1 MNDIEAVRWQAVE
14 GRDARMDGVFV
25 YAVRTTGVYCRPGCA
40 ARRPRREN
48 VRFFSTPADAV
59 VEGFRACRR
68 CRPDGSATLEDPTMA
83 SVVAVCRWLEHP
95 DEDHD
100 PDALAGR
107 VGWSKRHLQ
116 RRFSEAVGVSMAAY
130 GRAMQ
135 AERARRALQ
144 RGANVTDAVFDAG
157 YGSTRAFYEH
167 GAPRLGMPAAEYAA
181 TGRGHRVSYTTF
193 SSPIGEV
200 IVAATERGLCAVRI
214 GDDPVALA
222 ADLAAEYSGATL
234 VEDGE
239 HVGALARQVAALA
252 AGGGRAAAGADLPLD
267 IRGTAF
273 QVSVWEHLR
282 TIPPGTTATYTQVAD
297 AVGRPTAV
305 RAVANACG
313 ANPVAVAIPC
323 HRVVRSDG
331 TLGGYR
337 WGIDR
342 KAALLAAERLITEQ
356 SAATR
361 EQAR

>member
-1 MNDIEAVRWQAVE
+1 MNDIESVRWQAVE

-25 YAVRTTGVYCRPGCA
+25 YSVRTTGVYCRPGCA
-40 ARRPRREN
+40 ARRPRRQN
-48 VRFFSTPADAV
+48 VLFFATPADAV

-68 CRPDGSATLEDPTMA
+68 CRPDGARIDDPGIA

-95 DEDHD
+95 DEDHA
-100 PDALAGR
+100 PDVLAGR

-116 RRFSEAVGVSMAAY
+116 RRFSEVVGVSMAAY

-135 AERARRALQ
+135 AERARLALQ
-144 RGANVTDAVFDAG
+144 RGGSVTDAVFDAG

-167 GAPRLGMPAAEYAA
+167 GAPRLGMSAAAYAA
-181 TGRGHRVSYTTF
+181 AGRGHRVAYATF
-193 SSPIGEV
+193 PSPIGEV
-200 IVAATERGLCAVRI
+200 IVAATERGLCAIRI
-214 GDDPVALA
+214 GDDPAVLA
-222 ADLAAEYSGATL
+222 ADLTTEYAGATV
-234 VEDGE
+234 VEDPLF
-239 HVGALARQVAALA
+239 VADLARRVADLA
-252 AGGGRAAAGADLPLD
+252 AGTASGSAAAAAADLPLD

-282 TIPPGTTATYTQVAD
+282 TIPVGTTETYAEVAD
-297 AVGRPTAV
+297 AIGRPTAV

-337 WGIDR
+337 WGIER
-342 KAALLAAERLITEQ
+342 KAALLAAERR
-356 SAATR
+356 SAGK

>member
-1 MNDIEAVRWQAVE
+1 MNDIESVRWQAVE
-14 GRDARMDGVFV
+14 GHDTRMDGVFV

-48 VRFFSTPADAV
+48 VLFFSTPADAV

-68 CRPDGSATLEDPTMA
+68 CRPDGATIDDPATA

-95 DEDHD
+95 DEDHT
-100 PDALAGR
+100 PDALAAR

-144 RGANVTDAVFDAG
+144 QGANVTDAVFDAG

-181 TGRGHRVSYTTF
+181 AGRGHRVSWTTF

-214 GDDPVALA
+214 GDDPLALA

-239 HVGALARQVAALA
+239 HVGTLARQVAALA
-252 AGGGRAAAGADLPLD
+252 GGGGVGGGGGSAADLPLD

-342 KAALLAAERLITEQ
+342 KAALLAAERQ
-356 SAATR
+356 AANK
-361 EQAR
+361 EEAR

>member
-1 MNDIEAVRWQAVE
+1 MNDIESVRWQAVE
-14 GRDARMDGVFV
+14 GHDTRMDGVFV

-48 VRFFSTPADAV
+48 VLFFSTPADAV

-68 CRPDGSATLEDPTMA
+68 CRPDGATIDDPATA

-95 DEDHD
+95 DEDHT
-100 PDALAGR
+100 PDALAAR

-144 RGANVTDAVFDAG
+144 QGANVTDAVFDAG

-181 TGRGHRVSYTTF
+181 AGRGHRVSCTTF

-214 GDDPVALA
+214 GDDPLALA

-239 HVGALARQVAALA
+239 HVGTLARQVAALA
-252 AGGGRAAAGADLPLD
+252 AGGGSAADLPLD

-342 KAALLAAERLITEQ
+342 KAALLAAERQ
-356 SAATR
+356 AANK
-361 EQAR
+361 EEAR

>member
-1 MNDIEAVRWQAVE
+1 MNDIESVRWQAVE
-14 GRDARMDGVFV
+14 GRDTRMDGVFV

-48 VRFFSTPADAV
+48 VLFFSTPADAV

-68 CRPDGSATLEDPTMA
+68 CRPDGATIDDPATA

-95 DEDHD
+95 DEDHT
-100 PDALAGR
+100 PDALAAR

-144 RGANVTDAVFDAG
+144 QGANVTDAVFDAG

-181 TGRGHRVSYTTF
+181 AGRGHRVSFTTF

-214 GDDPVALA
+214 GDDAVALA

-239 HVGALARQVAALA
+239 HVGTLARQVAALA
-252 AGGGRAAAGADLPLD
+252 AGGGGAGRRRGRPAPGHPGHRLPGQRLGAPPHHPARHDGHLHPGRRRRRPADGGAGRRQRLWGQPGGRRHPLPPGGQVRRHAGRLPLGY
-267 IRGTAF
+267 RP
-273 QVSVWEHLR
+273 Q
-282 TIPPGTTATYTQVAD
+282 
-297 AVGRPTAV
+297 GRPAGR
-305 RAVANACG
+305 RAPG
-313 ANPVAVAIPC
+313 
-323 HRVVRSDG
+323 R
-331 TLGGYR
+331 
-337 WGIDR
+337 
-342 KAALLAAERLITEQ
+342 
-356 SAATR
+356 
-361 EQAR
+361 

>member
-1 MNDIEAVRWQAVE
+1 MNDVELVRWQAVE

-40 ARRPRREN
+40 ARRPLRQN
-48 VRFFSTPADAV
+48 VLFFPTPADAV

-68 CRPDGSATLEDPTMA
+68 CRPDGATVDDPAVA
-83 SVVAVCRWLEHP
+83 SVLAVCRWLEHP
-95 DEDHD
+95 DEDHS
-100 PDALAGR
+100 PEVLADR

-116 RRFSEAVGVSMAAY
+116 RRFSEVVGVSMAAY
-130 GRAMQ
+130 GRATQ
-135 AERARRALQ
+135 ADRARRALQ

-167 GAPRLGMPAAEYAA
+167 GAPRLGMSAAEYAA
-181 TGRGHRVSYTTF
+181 AGRGQRVHYATF

-214 GDDPVALA
+214 GDDAAALA
-222 ADLAAEYSGATL
+222 ADLVAEYSGAT
-234 VEDGE
+234 VIEDGE
-239 HVGALARQVAALA
+239 LVGTLARQVAALA
-252 AGGGRAAAGADLPLD
+252 AGGGSATDLPLD

-273 QVSVWEHLR
+273 QVSVWEQLR
-282 TIPPGTTATYTQVAD
+282 AIPAGTTATYTQVAD
-297 AVGRPTAV
+297 AIGRPTAV

-337 WGIDR
+337 WGIER
-342 KAALLAAERLITEQ
+342 KAALLAAERQIADTQEP
-356 SAATR
+356 ADR
-361 EQAR
+361 